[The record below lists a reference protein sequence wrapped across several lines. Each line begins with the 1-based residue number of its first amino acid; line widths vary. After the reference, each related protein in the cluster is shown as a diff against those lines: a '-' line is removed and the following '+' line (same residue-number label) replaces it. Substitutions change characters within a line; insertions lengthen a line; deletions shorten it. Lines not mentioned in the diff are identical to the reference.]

1 MGDEMRHTLL
11 NLLAAG
17 LLVLAPTAAAVEM
30 DMVTLEEVDQTGV
43 AALPSGGGEQPY
55 EILWDLTHGVYL
67 SYQPSGYFSTLTGV
81 LATSGFNMNT
91 TSTGVQN
98 EDLTQYDVVVINLS
112 SAWYSPYSSEEVDS
126 LVSFVDQGGGL
137 LVMGANSGCPNGN
150 INPVS
155 QAFGTTCGLSSIEP
169 TDLYFTN
176 FISHQ
181 IFEGIST
188 IYYRAT
194 GALSC
199 VAPSVE
205 AAWSPTYSEVMVSL
219 LDPSPPRVVILGT
232 ATGLSNNYIG
242 NADNIDFG
250 TNVFLF
256 LAGWSIPLERT
267 SWGEIK
273 KLDF

>member
-1 MGDEMRHTLL
+1 MRHTLL